1 MYLIQIKDE
10 LNNYFILNIKYM
22 SKFYYRFE
30 NHALKLIDAD
40 LCLLKASWIRFFST
54 IIRNIFQNHNRKK
67 KT

>member
-22 SKFYYRFE
+22 SKFYYRFK

-40 LCLLKASWIRFFST
+40 LCLLKASWFKISFDDYSEHFPKS
-54 IIRNIFQNHNRKK
+54 QS
-67 KT
+67 